1 MTVTRA
7 ARAAAR
13 PQVLDLAL
21 VARVRDLVTDELSE
35 RRRERD
41 RALGPADESVEAAW
55 AEQRSWQEL
64 GEVARTR
71 MERMEPPLP
80 EAVEQAVVERVIA
93 DLYGLG
99 GFEPLVADPS
109 VEDIFVNGADRVF
122 VSRIGG
128 QVEPVDAVAESDEA
142 LIELVNR
149 WASRLGRTER
159 RFDMAN
165 PRVNLKLPGG
175 FRLHAIME
183 VTERPA
189 ITVRCPRHRG
199 VTLRELAGE
208 LGTIDERLRH
218 VLAAA
223 VRARCNIIVSGGTG
237 SGKTT
242 FLRALLFEVPPH
254 ERIITIEDTSELG
267 LSAFPDRHPNV
278 VEMETREAN
287 LEGVGAI
294 SMVDLTKEVLR
305 MSPDRVVVGE
315 VRGAEAI
322 SMLKAMGQGN
332 DGSMCT
338 IHADSAFGVAGRLR
352 IYVAEGTAGL
362 PVAAVDALTAS
373 AVDLLVH
380 LKMVEGRRRVV
391 SSVVEIEKTPDNRLQ
406 YGELFVEGDDG
417 LARIELPP
425 TERLLSR
432 LVAAGLDPAAV
443 RPDRR

>member
-1 MTVTRA
+1 MTGP
-7 ARAAAR
+7 AR
-13 PQVLDLAL
+13 PPALDLAL
-21 VARVRDLVTDELSE
+21 VARVRDLVADELSE
-35 RRRERD
+35 RRRK
-41 RALGPADESVEAAW
+41 RAADSADESVEAAW

-64 GEVARTR
+64 GEVARAR

-80 EAVEQAVVERVIA
+80 AAVEQAVVERVVA
-93 DLYGLG
+93 DLFGLG
-99 GFEPLVADPS
+99 GFEPLVADPDI
-109 VEDIFVNGADRVF
+109 EDIFVNGADRVF
-122 VSRIGG
+122 VSRMGG
-128 QVEPVDAVAESDEA
+128 RVEPVAPVAESDDA

-183 VTERPA
+183 VTDRPTV
-189 ITVRCPRHRG
+189 TVRCPRHRE
-199 VTLRELAGE
+199 VRLAELAGD

-242 FLRALLFEVPPH
+242 FLRALLFEVPSN
-254 ERIITIEDTSELG
+254 ERIVTIEDTSELG
-267 LSAFPDRHPNV
+267 LSSFPDRHPNV

-294 SMVDLTKEVLR
+294 SMVDLTREVLR

-315 VRGAEAI
+315 VRGAEAL

-362 PVAAVDALTAS
+362 PVTAVDALTAS
-373 AVDLLVH
+373 AVDLVVH
-380 LKMVEGRRRVV
+380 LKTVEGRRRVV
-391 SSVVEIEKTPDNRLQ
+391 SSVVELEKTLDNRLE
-406 YGELFVEGDDG
+406 YSEMFVEGKGG
-417 LARIELPP
+417 LARLALPP
-425 TERLLSR
+425 SQRLLDR

-443 RPDRR
+443 RPERR

>member
-1 MTVTRA
+1 MTVTKPTA
-7 ARAAAR
+7 GPPA
-13 PQVLDLAL
+13 LDLEL
-21 VARVRDLVTDELSE
+21 VARVRDLVADELSE
-35 RRRERD
+35 RRRERSD
-41 RALGPADESVEAAW
+41 ALGPADESVEAAW
-55 AEQRSWQEL
+55 SEQRSWQVL
-64 GEVARTR
+64 GEVARGR
-71 MERMEPPLP
+71 MEHMEAPLP
-80 EAVEQAVVERVIA
+80 ESVEQAVIERVVA
-93 DLYGLG
+93 DLFGLG

-122 VSRIGG
+122 VSRAGG
-128 QVEPVDAVAESDEA
+128 EVEPVDAVAESDDA

-183 VTERPA
+183 VTDRPT

-199 VTLRELAGE
+199 VTLAELAGE
-208 LGTIDERLRH
+208 QLGTIDERLRD

-237 SGKTT
+237 TGKTT
-242 FLRALLFEVPPH
+242 FLRALLFEVPSH
-254 ERIITIEDTSELG
+254 ERIVIIEDTSELG
-267 LSAFPDRHPNV
+267 LSAFPVRHPNV

-406 YGELFVEGDDG
+406 YGELFAEGEGG

-425 TERLLSR
+425 TQRLLDR

-443 RPDRR
+443 QPDRR